1 MEGCPEELDRK
12 GGLVVC
18 TRVDETMDLQGGDE
32 VPLKA
37 EHEICREQASADVL
51 ASAPGLLALDSG
63 ALEKVNI
70 RTITLI

>member
-18 TRVDETMDLQGGDE
+18 TRVDETMYLQGGDE

-37 EHEICREQASADVL
+37 EHEICGEQADVL
-51 ASAPGLLALDSG
+51 ASGPGLLALDSG
-63 ALEKVNI
+63 ALEKVTI